1 MTKATMLQ
9 WDAMMNLLWNTN
21 TYSDVASLA
30 LAGSEDK
37 DNLKMFA
44 GNLVTSQIIVGD
56 LRKKRMRPEAGL
68 EVAGTIAGKGPLTVS
83 PHCDIFICANMMD
96 TDILVYRSNSG
107 TGWREVAKLK
117 HHTDQI
123 SGLAISPDSKRLAA
137 CGWDGVVS
145 IWSLG
150 LYSQV
155 FMFSALNILLSFTF
169 LKQSE
174 TIQVK
179 SFKFLLNQ
187 QSL

>member
-1 MTKATMLQ
+1 MNML
-9 WDAMMNLLWNTN
+9 WSTN

-30 LAGSEDK
+30 LAGNEDK

-68 EVAGTIAGKGPLTVS
+68 EVADTIAGKAPLTVS
-83 PHCDIFICANMMD
+83 PNCDTFCCANTLD

-107 TGWREVAKLK
+107 TGWREVARLK
-117 HHTDQI
+117 HHSDQI
-123 SGLAISPDSKRLAA
+123 SGLAISPDSKRVAA

-150 LYSQV
+150 L
-155 FMFSALNILLSFTF
+155 LLLSF
-169 LKQSE
+169 LS
-174 TIQVK
+174 TITRYD
-179 SFKFLLNQ
+179 SY
-187 QSL
+187 